1 MVARFEQ
8 GTFERID
15 NVRDEDETRT
25 DFLRTATEREIAV
38 RERQQQKRK
47 K

>member
-1 MVARFEQ
+1 MVARFES

-25 DFLRTATEREIAV
+25 DFLRAATEREIAL
-38 RERQQQKRK
+38 RERQQQRK
-47 K
+47 TR